1 MRRLLIMLA
10 LTAMAVLAGACG
22 SPENGGSSA
31 KSAPEK
37 AKEPTVVET
46 VRVAYKETTAE
57 RTARIS
63 YTTTT
68 GPPTGSENSGQ
79 SSPMTMTMTGN
90 GVTGFS
96 GAASSLIMEMSG
108 TGNLEMRHLGKPST

>member
-1 MRRLLIMLA
+1 MRRFLIVLA

-46 VRVAYKETTAE
+46 VRVVYKETTAE

-68 GPPTGSENSGQ
+68 TGPPTGSENSG
-79 SSPMTMTMTGN
+79 SPP
-90 GVTGFS
+90 
-96 GAASSLIMEMSG
+96 L
-108 TGNLEMRHLGKPST
+108 